1 MRRYNVTIIILRRS
15 KMQEKTKKSVAL
27 AAVAAMLTAVLI
39 LNIVLVA
46 QMGKTNRMVET
57 ISGANSDIAQEND
70 VLIANEYEIKSTEQ
84 ISDAYKTGNAQ
95 GLSDKDR
102 ETLDMASA
110 VLDKV
115 INDGMSDYE
124 KELAVYDWMTH
135 NLQYDSG
142 ALLVVPNTQ
151 ADCDNPYGVLKYH
164 NAVCVGYATT
174 FRLFM
179 QMMDIECMVV
189 HNSERYHSW
198 NLVKLD
204 GQWYHTDIYS
214 DSDIGNY
221 SHFNLDDNAQSMNE
235 NWNRDFFP
243 AAEGYK
249 YNYAVMNKT
258 ECESIFDV
266 PEQLRDALDNQQGVC
281 AFCFTEK
288 IDEAKAQMVEEMLTD
303 IQCRMEMSVEY
314 SELFMSWNWISTDEG
329 YVLCVYIYGFS
340 SEDAPIDDVNIN
352 DEDFGKMSDAV
363 ENAFGDLEA
372 VEYYEE

>member
-1 MRRYNVTIIILRRS
+1 
-15 KMQEKTKKSVAL
+15 MQEKTKKSVAL

-102 ETLDMASA
+102 ATLDVASA

-124 KELAVYDWMTH
+124 KEVGVY
-135 NLQYDSG
+135 
-142 ALLVVPNTQ
+142 
-151 ADCDNPYGVLKYH
+151 PYGVLKYH

-179 QMMDIECMVV
+179 QMMDSECMVV

-204 GQWYHTDIYS
+204 G
-214 DSDIGNY
+214 
-221 SHFNLDDNAQSMNE
+221 
-235 NWNRDFFP
+235 
-243 AAEGYK
+243 
-249 YNYAVMNKT
+249 
-258 ECESIFDV
+258 
-266 PEQLRDALDNQQGVC
+266 
-281 AFCFTEK
+281 
-288 IDEAKAQMVEEMLTD
+288 
-303 IQCRMEMSVEY
+303 
-314 SELFMSWNWISTDEG
+314 
-329 YVLCVYIYGFS
+329 
-340 SEDAPIDDVNIN
+340 
-352 DEDFGKMSDAV
+352 
-363 ENAFGDLEA
+363 
-372 VEYYEE
+372 